1 MNMRQERS
9 PSTCTLGFLTV
20 VEHPEQGL
28 FGGYL
33 VLNRTGRPL
42 EFHCT
47 APLRPNR
54 AQRIL
59 YGPSLGPFLYG
70 EQIGAT
76 LVRHAKATPLAVLTD
91 CESALAVR
99 EHIEF
104 PVALVLPPGADGA
117 FAAPPDDSRAHLI
130 RLDGAHGGSNAMR
143 PHRTAD
149 GELILF
155 EVGAHQLAVPRPCEA
170 DRNALADRLAGL
182 PEAFDLAEPFGRIHE
197 AISEARKAAR

>member
-1 MNMRQERS
+1 MRQDHS

-20 VEHPEQGL
+20 VDHPEQGL

-33 VLNRTGRPL
+33 VLNRLGRPL

-76 LVRHAKATPLAVLTD
+76 LVRHAKTTPLAVLTD
-91 CESALAVR
+91 CEPALAVR
-99 EHIEF
+99 EHLEL
-104 PVALVLPPGADGA
+104 PVALVLPPDADDE
-117 FAAPPDDSRAHLI
+117 FVAAPGGSRAHLV
-130 RLDGAHGGSNAMR
+130 RLDAAHAGNGSMR
-143 PHRTAD
+143 PHRTTD

-155 EVGAHQLAVPRPCEA
+155 EVGGSRLGVPRCSEA
-170 DRNALADRLAGL
+170 DRDALADRLAGM
-182 PEAFDLAEPFGRIHE
+182 PEAFDLTEPFGRIHE

>member
-1 MNMRQERS
+1 MQQGPS

-76 LVRHAKATPLAVLTD
+76 LVRHAKCAPVAVLTD
-91 CESALAVR
+91 CEPALAVR
-99 EHIEF
+99 EHLEL
-104 PVALVLPPGADGA
+104 PVALVLPPEADDE
-117 FAAPPDDSRAHLI
+117 FVAAPGGSRAHLI
-130 RLDGAHGGSNAMR
+130 RLDAAHAGNGSAR
-143 PHRTAD
+143 PHRTPD

-155 EVGAHQLAVPRPCEA
+155 EAGGTRLGVPRPFEA
-170 DRNALADRLAGL
+170 DRDALADCLADL
-182 PEAFDLAEPFGRIHE
+182 PEPFDLGEPFGRIHE

>member
-1 MNMRQERS
+1 MRQAAS
-9 PSTCTLGFLTV
+9 NSTSILGFLTV

-33 VLNRTGRPL
+33 LLNHTGRPL

-47 APLRPNR
+47 APIRPNR

-76 LVRHAKATPLAVLTD
+76 LVRHAKAAPLAVLTD
-91 CESALAVR
+91 CEFALAVR
-99 EHIEF
+99 EHIEP
-104 PVALVLPPGADGA
+104 PVALVLPP
-117 FAAPPDDSRAHLI
+117 DSGSVQTPESDETPAHSI
-130 RLDGAHGGSNAMR
+130 RFDGAHAGADALR

-155 EVGAHQLAVPRPCEA
+155 EVGPHQLAVPRQCEA
-170 DRNALADRLAGL
+170 DRNALADRLAQL
-182 PEAFDLAEPFGRIHE
+182 PAALDLAEPFGRIHE
-197 AISEARKAAR
+197 AIAEARKAAR